1 MGTTRA
7 QASSAGTQTA
17 ALVAGGAAP
26 PSTGTVNSEEYNGSA
41 WAEGNNL
48 NNAVRLQV
56 GRGTQTSALSMGGS
70 YSGTE
75 SYNGTSWTETG
86 HATNTARK
94 QAGAGGTSNTS
105 GIFFGGE
112 NPSSPYIAA
121 TTEVYNG
128 SSWTEVND
136 LNTARTQISGSGTAT
151 SAIAAAGHPGSG
163 YSADVELWDG
173 TSWTETTNLNTA
185 LEGRM
190 GFGTNNTTGFVVGG
204 RSPYQ
209 GITEHWNGST
219 WTEVAD
225 MATARYN
232 GSGMGSPS
240 AGLIAG
246 GSTSGTTGSVTTEE
260 FTVPEVNST
269 ITVS

>member
-1 MGTTRA
+1 MSTTRA

-26 PSTGTVNSEEYNGSA
+26 PSPGTVNSEEYNGTA

-48 NNAVRLQV
+48 NNAKRLEC
-56 GRGTQTSALSMGGS
+56 GRGTQTSALSMGGT

-94 QAGAGGTSNTS
+94 QAAAGGSSNTS

-112 NPSSPYIAA
+112 NPGPPFIAA
-121 TTEVYNG
+121 TAEVYDG
-128 SSWTEVND
+128 SSWTEVGD
-136 LNTARTQISGSGTAT
+136 LNGARTQISGSGTAT

-163 YSADVELWDG
+163 YTVNVESWDS
-173 TSWTETTNLNTA
+173 TAWTEVANLNTG

-190 GFGTNNTTGFVVGG
+190 GFGANNTSAFVVGG

-209 GITEHWNGST
+209 AITEQWNGSS

-225 MATARYN
+225 MSTARYN
-232 GSGMGSPS
+232 GSGMGSFD
-240 AGLIAG
+240 GLIAG

-260 FTVPEVNST
+260 WTVPFAEVDLDT
-269 ITVS
+269 D